1 MRRHDRRVPPDEVWS
16 NGSAFESVATRTR
29 GFRLVRNVPAA
40 TPLGV
45 ARTVCP
51 EGSLGTLP
59 SRKAHLGTRAG
70 VVSKAFVVAAVVAL
84 VGALTASPPD
94 TERPDPRWY
103 VETCA
108 EVATTC

>member
-1 MRRHDRRVPPDEVWS
+1 MCGLVPTCDGMTVRSRQERSGRHAARGGEDRLPGGQPGNS
-16 NGSAFESVATRTR
+16 
-29 GFRLVRNVPAA
+29 
-40 TPLGV
+40 PL
-45 ARTVCP
+45 
-51 EGSLGTLP
+51 
-59 SRKAHLGTRAG
+59 RKAHLGTRAG